1 MTYSLKEFQKT
12 DVDKV
17 AKSQAKLLILAKTI
31 VLYKG
36 RNKRGF
42 RYFLGKPKMR
52 NICCNIVSCYTEPI
66 SNKLTQSEHRYDS
79 EPHYAWSSG
88 RTVMVIYIEEESA
101 LIISISVICLY
112 SGLIDESLQ
121 SPHQINH
128 APTIGLCPDRE
139 NHCPWF
145 YSKNTIDISAFV
157 WRQFGG
163 AQSDRDMTIDS

>member
-88 RTVMVIYIEEESA
+88 RTVMVIYSVR
-101 LIISISVICLY
+101 ISIDNL
-112 SGLIDESLQ
+112 
-121 SPHQINH
+121 HQCNMFILW
-128 APTIGLCPDRE
+128 P
-139 NHCPWF
+139 
-145 YSKNTIDISAFV
+145 Y
-157 WRQFGG
+157 
-163 AQSDRDMTIDS
+163 